1 MFTSK
6 ETPPTCYYQS
16 EVTVFQKFNLNSWL
30 SAFALILF
38 TLLGT
43 PVNAQNE
50 AIQDFEN
57 WTNRLENIG
66 IKFSNG
72 YIHYDEK
79 NQTLTIPDVEVN
91 FSSTIALEDQT
102 IEKYEAEFFLGF
114 PDSPPEIKFDYKFT
128 ATEIIFNGISTSSNR
143 ISFDAI
149 NYSNDLVQEFKFE
162 LENVGTLEVTQ
173 ISSELSFQNIS
184 YLIPSIDNR
193 SSISGVTQI
202 QQFINHWGP
211 NSFES
216 GKNNKDSF
224 EISLNWSEIPNN
236 PIFSMTT
243 KQINT
248 QMYNLREG
256 ILGEITFENYQE
268 FTKYPYDDLKSDT
281 LVNQESTTETVSYK
295 GINLNAWLE
304 LFLPNSTNSNRVNL
318 VEESKSVNYQSK
330 SNGDTFS
337 ASEISLKGLSHQ
349 SNNVDVFGI
358 FLIFMTSQSFNKEVM
373 AFDFFDVVR
382 GLGIESFFI
391 NNIET
396 EIELPEESSKI
407 QVNVDLVEATN
418 LSSSKFGEISVRGF
432 NSQDSVSTGT
442 ISFDKFS
449 IGNLVFPELEPMK
462 PYILGTKL
470 EDIEKG
476 GFESARVFLPRS
488 LQIELSNLN
497 VNLPEDGFVFKL
509 ENLYHSFETKI
520 PPIPTSLFLEV
531 NKFEVPVHLLHEAD
545 VQNFLAK
552 SGIEKLS
559 ISHKVDFKWN
569 EKTNE
574 AVIDNLS
581 IEVGELGRL
590 TASIQLDEIPRSI
603 IENPFNAFQTA
614 FVAVMFNKA
623 EIKFEDYGLTETLL
637 SSLATDT
644 GANQEDTKKF
654 LTDLIK
660 AELQE
665 NLANERFSEIFDEE
679 FSKFL
684 DDPNTFVLSL
694 SPEKPVPIVQLFG
707 SLIAPGILPDILNA
721 KVKAVEK

>member
-6 ETPPTCYYQS
+6 ETPLTCDFQV
-16 EVTVFQKFNLNSWL
+16 EVTVFQKFKLNLWL
-30 SAFALILF
+30 SAIVLISI
-38 TLLGT
+38 TLLGI
-43 PVNAQNE
+43 PVYAQNE

-66 IKFSNG
+66 IEFSNG
-72 YIHYDEK
+72 YVLYDEN
-79 NQTLTIPDVEVN
+79 NQSLTIPDVEVN
-91 FSSTIALEDQT
+91 FSSTITLEDQT

-128 ATEIIFNGISTSSNR
+128 ATEMVLYGVSASSNH
-143 ISFDAI
+143 ISFDTI
-149 NYSNDLVQEFKFE
+149 KYTNDAVQEFKLE
-162 LENVGTLEVTQ
+162 LESVGNIKLIQ

-184 YLIPSIDNR
+184 YLIPNNNNR

-202 QQFINHWGP
+202 QQFFDHWGP

-216 GKNNKDSF
+216 GKSKKDSV
-224 EISLNWSEIPNN
+224 EMSLNWTEIPNN
-236 PIFSMTT
+236 PIFAMTT
-243 KQINT
+243 KQTNT
-248 QMYNLREG
+248 QMFNYKDG
-256 ILGEITFENYQE
+256 IIGEVTSENYQE

-281 LVNQESTTETVSYK
+281 FVNQESTTEAVSYK

-304 LFLPNSTNSNRVNL
+304 LFFPSSTRSKRVNL
-318 VEESKSVNYQSK
+318 VEESKSINYQSK

-349 SNNVDVFGI
+349 SSNVDLLGI
-358 FLIFMTSQSFNKEVM
+358 FLIFMTSQSFNEEVI

-396 EIELPEESSKI
+396 EIELLEENSKI
-407 QVNVDLVEATN
+407 QINVDQVEATN

-476 GFESARVFLPRS
+476 GFESARVFFPRS
-488 LQIELSNLN
+488 LQIELKNLN

-520 PPIPTSLFLEV
+520 PPIPTSLFLDV
-531 NKFEVPVHLLHEAD
+531 NKFEVPVYLLHEAD
-545 VQNFLAK
+545 VQDFLAK
-552 SGIEKLS
+552 SGIERLS
-559 ISHKVDFKWN
+559 ISHNVDFKWN

-590 TASIQLDEIPRSI
+590 TASIQLDGIPRSI

-623 EIKFEDYGLTETLL
+623 EIKFEDYGLTEILL

-644 GANQEDTKKF
+644 GASQEDTKKF

-665 NLANERFSEIFDEE
+665 NLANERFNDIFQEE

-684 DDPNTFVLSL
+684 DDPNTFILSL

-721 KVKAVEK
+721 SVKSTEK